1 MQRYDK
7 KMECANFWHENVNK
21 FAYLQKKQY
30 LCRRKGFFN
39 PNYLNK
45 FNLN

>member
-1 MQRYDK
+1 MASYSK
-7 KMECANFWHENVNK
+7 FFNKK

-39 PNYLNK
+39 PNYLIK